1 MFNEQFTYLE
11 KIDFGDPTLNSCF
24 KFLKRFE
31 FFYFCKNKD
40 QSLSTSLCDK
50 LKEVSLSEGP
60 GLIRLRSL
68 FLIYFSGQQVTL
80 NLNSFDFLKNVTFH
94 DKSYLCP

>member
-1 MFNEQFTYLE
+1 MKLYRLLSSSQL
-11 KIDFGDPTLNSCF
+11 SC
-24 KFLKRFE
+24 LLSSHVQRFE